1 MASLT
6 DAEMAEIA
14 KLQREEGV
22 QQLSGHF
29 SWPEFSG
36 DAVWQS
42 AYQQFVYECA
52 MFAADRGLAWSAV
65 RAVVGMTRD
74 LFPQLADLDPPRV
87 LALISDWLT
96 ECLPRLPPAHHKA
109 VFHFLSD
116 TCVTSQRLLQAV
128 VGGTSHR
135 SINQKHLEVHVPPTP
150 LPLAQGDDEC
160 AWERQRVCALLEV
173 AKQQKRE
180 ELRRLREEEG
190 PQGSE
195 VRLDT
200 LNDRRLDRE
209 EVADLVRSTVMARGE
224 LLMGRLLKESSLVHD
239 LLELSLQHTALTTG
253 ENSIHPAHTHPD
265 HTHTH
270 PDLTHSNDHTG
281 AIHTDKPKRR

>member
-14 KLQREEGV
+14 KLQREEGM
-22 QQLSGHF
+22 QQLSSHF

-36 DAVWQS
+36 DDVWQS

-52 MFAADRGLAWSAV
+52 MYTADRGLAWSAV
-65 RAVVGMTRD
+65 RAVAGMTRD

-96 ECLPRLPPAHHKA
+96 KCLPRLPPAHHKA

-135 SINQKHLEVHVPPTP
+135 SINQKHLQVHVPPTP
-150 LPLAQGDDEC
+150 LPLAQVI
-160 AWERQRVCALLEV
+160 QQVCV
-173 AKQQKRE
+173 WMC
-180 ELRRLREEEG
+180 
-190 PQGSE
+190 PC
-195 VRLDT
+195 
-200 LNDRRLDRE
+200 
-209 EVADLVRSTVMARGE
+209 EVADLVRSTVRATGE
-224 LLMGRLLKESSLVHD
+224 LLMERLLKESSLVHD

-253 ENSIHPAHTHPD
+253 ENSIHPD

-270 PDLTHSNDHTG
+270 PDLTQSKDPTG
-281 AIHTDKPKRR
+281 AIHTAKPKMR

>member
-1 MASLT
+1 MASPT

-14 KLQREEGV
+14 KLQGRLVGNASGKRRLREEGV

-42 AYQQFVYECA
+42 AHQQFVYECA

-65 RAVVGMTRD
+65 RAVAGMTRD

-96 ECLPRLPPAHHKA
+96 KCLPRLPPAHHKA

-160 AWERQRVCALLEV
+160 SVS
-173 AKQQKRE
+173 
-180 ELRRLREEEG
+180 
-190 PQGSE
+190 QGDDECVLSQGDDE
-195 VRLDT
+195 CSVSQGDDECVLSQD
-200 LNDRRLDRE
+200 DDE
-209 EVADLVRSTVMARGE
+209 CSVSQGDDECV
-224 LLMGRLLKESSLVHD
+224 
-239 LLELSLQHTALTTG
+239 LSLRVMMSVFCLSG
-253 ENSIHPAHTHPD
+253 
-265 HTHTH
+265 
-270 PDLTHSNDHTG
+270 
-281 AIHTDKPKRR
+281 

>member
-14 KLQREEGV
+14 KLQREEGM
-22 QQLSGHF
+22 QQLSSHF

-36 DAVWQS
+36 DDVWQS

-52 MFAADRGLAWSAV
+52 MYTADRGLAWSAV
-65 RAVVGMTRD
+65 RAVAGMTRD

-96 ECLPRLPPAHHKA
+96 KCLPRLPPAHHKA

-135 SINQKHLEVHVPPTP
+135 SINQKHLQVHVPPTP

-160 AWERQRVCALLEV
+160 ALERQRVCALLQV

-180 ELRRLREEEG
+180 ELWRLREEEG

-209 EVADLVRSTVMARGE
+209 EVADLVRSTVRATGE
-224 LLMGRLLKESSLVHD
+224 LLMERLLKESSLVHD

-253 ENSIHPAHTHPD
+253 ENSIHPD

-270 PDLTHSNDHTG
+270 PDLTQSKDPTG
-281 AIHTDKPKRR
+281 AIHTAKPKMR

>member
-1 MASLT
+1 MATLT
-6 DAEMAEIA
+6 DTEMAEIA
-14 KLQREEGV
+14 KLQREEDV
-22 QQLSGHF
+22 RRLSGHF

-36 DAVWQS
+36 DAARQN
-42 AYQQFVYECA
+42 AHQQFVYDCA

-65 RAVVGMTRD
+65 RAVAGMTRD

-87 LALISDWLT
+87 LSLVSDWLT
-96 ECLPRLPPAHHKA
+96 ECLPHLPPAHHNA

-116 TCVTSQRLLQAV
+116 TCVTRQRLLQAV
-128 VGGTSHR
+128 VGGASHL

-160 AWERQRVCALLEV
+160 VWERQRVCARLQI

-195 VRLDT
+195 VRLD
-200 LNDRRLDRE
+200 RE
-209 EVADLVRSTVMARGE
+209 EVADLVRSTVRARGE
-224 LLMGRLLKESSLVHD
+224 LLLGRLLKESSLVYD

-253 ENSIHPAHTHPD
+253 GNP
-265 HTHTH
+265 THTSH
-270 PDLTHSNDHTG
+270 AP
-281 AIHTDKPKRR
+281 